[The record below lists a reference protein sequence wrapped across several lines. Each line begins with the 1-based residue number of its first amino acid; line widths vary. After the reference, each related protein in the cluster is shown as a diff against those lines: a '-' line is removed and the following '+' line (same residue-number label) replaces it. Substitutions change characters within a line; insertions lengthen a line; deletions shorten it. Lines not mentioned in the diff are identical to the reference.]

1 MAMGDKQAAHRP
13 GAFKQQ
19 NKAHKSGR
27 HRGRGAQD
35 RENKGRVSAKVLSKK
50 IKRDLSKLDR
60 RHKANQIRRQRKDS
74 VLSEKRHLGS
84 KDGPPHLVV
93 LVALHSRAI
102 TKNLLDLIQIND
114 GDILQEVDGKS
125 CSFALV
131 CPKQKQR
138 WCFVEANKDDLHS
151 LLDLAKVADTLLFV
165 LDPQEGWDSYG
176 DYCLSCLFAQGLPSY
191 VVAVQGMNDIPI
203 KKKTDVKKQLSK
215 VIEKRFPDAKL
226 FHLDTAQEASILLRQ
241 MATQK
246 QRHLAYRNRRSYI
259 LAHKADF
266 QPSDDTGLVGT
277 LKVSGYVRGQE
288 LGVNG
293 LIHLVGYGDFQ
304 MSQIDAP
311 PDPYRLNNRVR
322 KEKAKKGQDMEIEDD
337 PNNTEM
343 EEDVKVLMKAD
354 PSAQESL
361 QSEVVPDPMEGEQTW
376 PTDEELRD
384 AEDALKGNVK
394 VQKKVPKGT
403 SNYQAA
409 WFLDDEESDGRGES
423 EEDDDDD
430 IEDDDMDDEQED
442 AMNEAVSEDEEG
454 SAEEAEEESETV
466 TIPDSTRDDKYDE
479 NLDEAEEEQMLEK
492 YKQERQ
498 DEMFPDEVDTPRDQL
513 ARTRFQKYRGL
524 KSFRTSPW
532 DPKENLPR
540 DYARI
545 FQFHDFFRTRKRV
558 FRELEEEQN
567 EGIMVGWYV
576 TVHVSG
582 VPVSVSEHV
591 KQGAPLVLCSLL
603 PHEHKMSVVN
613 LLVRRHP
620 GNTEPVKAKEE
631 MIFHCGFRRFRASPL
646 YSQHTS
652 ADKHKSERFLR
663 SDAAVVATVY
673 SPITFPP
680 ATVLMFK
687 QRSNGMHDLIATGS
701 LLTVNPDRTIIKRI
715 VLSGHP
721 FKILTKTAV
730 VRYMFFNREDILWFK
745 PVELRTKWGQ
755 RGHIKEPLGTHGH
768 MKCHFD
774 GQLKSQDTVLMN
786 LYKRVYPKWT
796 YDPYVP
802 LPVTW
807 VKNEVEIDP
816 AEVEMD

>member
-1 MAMGDKQAAHRP
+1 MAVGDKQAAHRP

-50 IKRDLSKLDR
+50 IKKDLSKLDR
-60 RHKANQIRRQRKDS
+60 RHKSNQIRRQRKDA
-74 VLSEKRHLGS
+74 VLSEKRNLGS

-93 LVALHSRAI
+93 VVALHARAI
-102 TKNLLDLIQIND
+102 TANLLDLVRSNE
-114 GDILQEVDGKS
+114 GDILLEDGGS
-125 CSFALV
+125 CTFALV

-138 WCFVEANKDDLHS
+138 WSFVEANKDDLHS

-191 VVAVQGMNDIPI
+191 VVAVQGLNEIPI
-203 KKKTDVKKQLSK
+203 KKKTDVKKQLCK

-226 FHLDTAQEASILLRQ
+226 FNLDTTQEAALLFRQ

-246 QRHLAYRNRRSYI
+246 QRRLAYRNRRSYI

-288 LGVNG
+288 LNVNG

-311 PDPYRLNNRVR
+311 PDPYPINPHVR
-322 KEKAKKGQDMEIEDD
+322 KEKAKKRQDVEMEVCMLDE
-337 PNNTEM
+337 PNNTGM

-354 PSAQESL
+354 PTAQESL

-376 PTDEELRD
+376 PTEEELKE
-384 AEDALKGNVK
+384 AEESLKGNVK

-409 WFLDDEESDGRGES
+409 WFLDDEEIDGEGES
-423 EEDDDDD
+423 EDDDDD
-430 IEDDDMDDEQED
+430 DDDDMEDEQED
-442 AMNEAVSEDEEG
+442 EED
-454 SAEEAEEESETV
+454 SAEEESETV

-492 YKQERQ
+492 YKEERQ
-498 DEMFPDEVDTPRDQL
+498 DEMFPDEMDTPRDQL

-532 DPKENLPR
+532 DTKENLPR

-558 FRELEEEQN
+558 FREKEEEKN
-567 EGIMVGWYV
+567 EAVMVGWYV

-582 VPVSVSEHV
+582 VPVAVLEHF

-603 PHEHKMSVVN
+603 PHEQKMSVVN
-613 LLVRRHP
+613 MLVRRHP

-631 MIFHCGFRRFRASPL
+631 IIFHCGFRRFRASPL

-652 ADKHKSERFLR
+652 ADKQKSERFLH
-663 SDAAVVATVY
+663 SDASVVATLY
-673 SPITFPP
+673 APITFPP
-680 ATVLMFK
+680 ASVLMFK
-687 QRSNGMHDLIATGS
+687 QRNNGMHDLIATGS
-701 LLTVNPDRTIIKRI
+701 LLTVDPDRTIIKRI

-721 FKILTKTAV
+721 FKIMKKTAV

-745 PVELRTKWGQ
+745 PVELRTKWGR

-774 GQLKSQDTVLMN
+774 GQLKSQDTILMN

-796 YDPYVP
+796 YDPHVP
-802 LPVTW
+802 HAVTW
-807 VKNEVEIDP
+807 VKNEAEIDL